1 MLYLYKI
8 IDKYPVFFNCLFFSQ
23 LFSDTWK
30 GERIIC
36 DDKIEECNRT
46 ILPVQ
51 SENTEQPAESTV
63 LPSSSNSNFQMFIV
77 DNSGSSDVNNSCI
90 VSQNSA
96 TLAYQNSPELA
107 SNVKEEPVD
116 AYTEFQD
123 STQNSVENNDSQTNA
138 FPPIVYGNVNSNNHN
153 RTNMEEVT
161 SSSILNKTHVNQE
174 KPTFDSTPMM
184 VLAPSNNV
192 QQIILSGNMGVN
204 SSQNMEGNSTSHLF
218 SNQVSVPSLQTTN
231 TTRTVE
237 LDKNQGL
244 EPQLDST
251 ECRSKCFDILKDA
264 LQNTVS
270 TGYNV
275 VC

>member
-1 MLYLYKI
+1 
-8 IDKYPVFFNCLFFSQ
+8 
-23 LFSDTWK
+23 
-30 GERIIC
+30 
-36 DDKIEECNRT
+36 
-46 ILPVQ
+46 
-51 SENTEQPAESTV
+51 
-63 LPSSSNSNFQMFIV
+63 MFIV

-107 SNVKEEPVD
+107 SNVKQEPVD

-204 SSQNMEGNSTSHLF
+204 SSQNLEGNSCQNKGGNSSSHLF

-237 LDKNQGL
+237 LNKNQGL

-270 TGYNV
+270 TRYNV
-275 VC
+275 VS

>member
-1 MLYLYKI
+1 
-8 IDKYPVFFNCLFFSQ
+8 
-23 LFSDTWK
+23 
-30 GERIIC
+30 
-36 DDKIEECNRT
+36 
-46 ILPVQ
+46 
-51 SENTEQPAESTV
+51 
-63 LPSSSNSNFQMFIV
+63 MFIV

-107 SNVKEEPVD
+107 SNVKQEPVD

-123 STQNSVENNDSQTNA
+123 GTQNSVENNDSQTNA

-204 SSQNMEGNSTSHLF
+204 SSQNLEGNSCQNKGGNSSSHLF

-231 TTRTVE
+231 TTRVE
-237 LDKNQGL
+237 LNKNQGL

>member
-1 MLYLYKI
+1 
-8 IDKYPVFFNCLFFSQ
+8 
-23 LFSDTWK
+23 
-30 GERIIC
+30 
-36 DDKIEECNRT
+36 
-46 ILPVQ
+46 
-51 SENTEQPAESTV
+51 
-63 LPSSSNSNFQMFIV
+63 MFIV

-96 TLAYQNSPELA
+96 TQAYQNSPELA
-107 SNVKEEPVD
+107 SNVKHEPVD
-116 AYTEFQD
+116 AYTESQD

-138 FPPIVYGNVNSNNHN
+138 FPPIVYGNVNLNNHN

-184 VLAPSNNV
+184 VLAPTNNV

-204 SSQNMEGNSTSHLF
+204 SSQNMGGNSSSHLF

-237 LDKNQGL
+237 LNKNQGL